1 MVLINLKG
9 VVMNFVIVPLLFLL
23 CGNLKRGYH
32 KSPSREIEMKL
43 VEDDIL
49 FWAWCVMGSDNK

>member
-9 VVMNFVIVPLLFLL
+9 GVEKFMIVPLLFLR
-23 CGNLKRGYH
+23 CSNLKRGYH
-32 KSPSREIEMKL
+32 KSPSRGVKMKL

-49 FWAWCVMGSDNK
+49 FWGKMCYGQ